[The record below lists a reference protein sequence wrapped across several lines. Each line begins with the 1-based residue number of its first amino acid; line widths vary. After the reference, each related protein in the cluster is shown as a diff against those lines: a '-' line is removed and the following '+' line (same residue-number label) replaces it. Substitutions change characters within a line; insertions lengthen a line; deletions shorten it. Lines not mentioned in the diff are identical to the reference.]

1 MDHHLE
7 LIFEILGG
15 LAVAFIILVTLTIV
29 WSEVVEVLVAN
40 PHQFIR
46 HGRRL
51 QTLLRLPRW
60 LCVFSDTDPG
70 MPDDHIYVIGTA
82 ALPWGA
88 ILVIITSWTLYL
100 VTQRQVPS
108 KWFWFSVLVFVLSV
122 GCSWNK
128 HCGDPKFV
136 ALGSSISAPNYSSTQ
151 NYIDLNEQQTDSIP
165 IHFPPTM
172 SDLTSLEYLGILMKG
187 AFIFI
192 TTLLICAELI
202 DTFTETSC
210 PSIPCRQ
217 RAQNLHR
224 LLASLRVF
232 PDSNPGI
239 GQRALRFIANAALPQ
254 GIALLALS
262 ARATYLA
269 ARHEVP
275 SRWFCY
281 LLGILTGGWSRAN
294 GVYIMM

>member
-15 LAVAFIILVTLTIV
+15 LAVAFIILVTLAIV

-70 MPDDHIYVIGTA
+70 LPDDHIYVIGTA

-100 VTQRQVPS
+100 VAQRQVPS

-122 GCSWNK
+122 GCSW
-128 HCGDPKFV
+128 V
-136 ALGSSISAPNYSSTQ
+136 
-151 NYIDLNEQQTDSIP
+151 
-165 IHFPPTM
+165 
-172 SDLTSLEYLGILMKG
+172 SLLADQRRRAREKRAKMLADMKW
-187 AFIFI
+187 
-192 TTLLICAELI
+192 LAELRG
-202 DTFTETSC
+202 
-210 PSIPCRQ
+210 PGAR
-217 RAQNLHR
+217 NLWEAEESDWDAEGAH
-224 LLASLRVF
+224 
-232 PDSNPGI
+232 
-239 GQRALRFIANAALPQ
+239 
-254 GIALLALS
+254 GIADGNTT
-262 ARATYLA
+262 R
-269 ARHEVP
+269 R
-275 SRWFCY
+275 
-281 LLGILTGGWSRAN
+281 N
-294 GVYIMM
+294 